1 MTSGWQ
7 TISEGN
13 PFSTKIKVHTNGT
26 FTIKNEQENMT
37 EILEVNKALANR
49 EKRSTSLWG
58 NQTHV
63 HVARIPEE
71 LIMKWWVEEE
81 INFYRC
87 NDEDRARLL
96 AKLNDSDY
104 SALRVAGGRL

>member
-1 MTSGWQ
+1 MISGWQ

-58 NQTHV
+58 NQTSV

-71 LIMKWWVEEE
+71 LIMKWWVEEG

-104 SALRVAGGRL
+104 SNLRVAGGRL

>member
-1 MTSGWQ
+1 MTTGWQ
-7 TISEGN
+7 TISDGN
-13 PFSTKIKVHTNGT
+13 PFSTKVKVHSNGS

-49 EKRSTSLWG
+49 ERRSTSLWG
-58 NQTHV
+58 NQDHV

-71 LIMKWWVEEE
+71 LIMKWQTEEG

-87 NDEDRARLL
+87 NDEDRALLL
-96 AKLNDSDY
+96 AKLNDPAY
-104 SALRVAGGRL
+104 SHLRTAGGRL

>member
-1 MTSGWQ
+1 MSEWLPL
-7 TISEGN
+7 SEGN
-13 PFSTKIKVHTNGT
+13 PFSTKMKVHTNGT

-37 EILEVNKALANR
+37 EILEVNRALLNHD
-49 EKRSTSLWG
+49 KRTTSLWG
-58 NQTHV
+58 DRTHV

-71 LIMKWWVEEE
+71 LIVKWYVEEG

-96 AKLNDSDY
+96 AKLNDADY
-104 SALRVAGGRL
+104 SKLRVAGGRI